1 MKKTMVTP
9 LGACVRF
16 YSVLALTN
24 VSGAWEIAAS
34 LNLSLATQEVLYE
47 SCPELGVFK
56 GLNG

>member
-9 LGACVRF
+9 LVACVRF
-16 YSVLALTN
+16 YSVLVLTN
-24 VSGAWEIAAS
+24 ISGAWEIAAS
-34 LNLSLATQEVLYE
+34 PNLLLATQAVLYE

>member
-16 YSVLALTN
+16 YPVLVQTN
-24 VSGAWEIAAS
+24 VSGPWEIAAS
-34 LNLSLATQEVLYE
+34 PNLSLATQVVLYE
-47 SCPELGVFK
+47 NCPGLGVFK